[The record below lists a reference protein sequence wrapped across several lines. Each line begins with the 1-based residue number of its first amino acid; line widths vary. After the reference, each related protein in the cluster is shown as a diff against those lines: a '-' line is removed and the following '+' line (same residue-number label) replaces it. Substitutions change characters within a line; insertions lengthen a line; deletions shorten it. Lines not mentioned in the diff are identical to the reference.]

1 VKSLLARLEPALRR
15 ELRRASLPAWISP
28 MLATLSEEVPPGPG
42 WLFEPK
48 FDGIR
53 CLTRILGGRA
63 ELWSRNRK
71 RLTASFPE
79 IAAALDT
86 LELGDMWLDGEL
98 IAVRGRRHSFGLMQQ
113 RVHVQAPSAELLRAV
128 PVRYWLF
135 DLLHFEDRDLTMLP
149 LSARKELLR
158 AAVPF
163 GVPIHL
169 TPHWERGGE
178 ARLRAACKRGEEGLI
193 AKRRL
198 SAYHSRRS
206 REWLKVKC
214 ARSEEFVVGGFT
226 APRGTRVALGALLV
240 GQYVSG
246 KLRFAGKVGTGLA
259 TATLRQL
266 RATLEEIESPRSPF
280 DPPAG
285 EEPGVRWVEPRMVV
299 QVAFSERTRDGR
311 LRHPRFLGIR
321 TDKRPEEARPERTV
335 RPRRAARTA

>member
-1 VKSLLARLEPALRR
+1 
-15 ELRRASLPAWISP
+15 
-28 MLATLSEEVPPGPG
+28 MLATLSQELPRGVG
-42 WLFEPK
+42 WVFEPK

-53 CLTRILGGRA
+53 CLARIAGGRA

-79 IAAALDT
+79 ITAALEDRD
-86 LELGDMWLDGEL
+86 LPDMWLDGEL
-98 IAVRGRRHSFGLMQQ
+98 VAMRGRRHSFGLMQQ
-113 RVHVQAPSAELLRAV
+113 RVHVQAPSAELVRAV

-135 DLLHFEDRDLTMLP
+135 DLLHFENQDLTLLP
-149 LSARKELLR
+149 LTSRKELLR
-158 AAVPF
+158 Q
-163 GVPIHL
+163 GVPYAAPVHF
-169 TPHWERGGE
+169 TPHWMKGAE
-178 ARLRAACKRGEEGLI
+178 ARFRAACGRGEEGLI
-193 AKRRL
+193 TKRAL

-240 GQYVSG
+240 GQYVGG
-246 KLRFAGKVGTGLA
+246 KLRFAGKVGTGFD

-266 RATLEEIESPRSPF
+266 LEALEEVEIPHSPF

-285 EEPGVRWVEPRMVV
+285 AEPGVRWVEPRMVV
-299 QVAFSERTRDGR
+299 QVAFGERTRDGR